1 VRGILRGFSSHCGE
15 RPRNAGKPTSAL
27 HPTTMN
33 WFKALFGTNDTPET
47 SERLDILETKFRRLQ
62 EEWSDVYGKFRTMQ
76 MRVAKQIERANES
89 PNGEPQAGG
98 GEEAISSAGSTSSL
112 SPRAQK
118 IQNEILARRRRGGVI
133 PTEGGE

>member
-1 VRGILRGFSSHCGE
+1 
-15 RPRNAGKPTSAL
+15 
-27 HPTTMN
+27 MN

-98 GEEAISSAGSTSSL
+98 GEEAISSPGSTSSP
-112 SPRAQK
+112 SPPPPQSPHP
-118 IQNEILARRRRGGVI
+118 I
-133 PTEGGE
+133 PPRPRPLPTLPPRT